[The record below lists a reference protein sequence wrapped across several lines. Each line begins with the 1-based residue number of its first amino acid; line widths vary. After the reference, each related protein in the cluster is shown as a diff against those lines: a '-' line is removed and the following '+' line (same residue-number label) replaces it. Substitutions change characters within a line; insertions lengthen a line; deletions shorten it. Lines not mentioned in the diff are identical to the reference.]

1 MAINLFI
8 KKYLLLAA
16 GLLFCGAA
24 QAAETA
30 TYTWDFSSTDA
41 VMGGTTT
48 TGSFSTTQD
57 AEKGTVLT
65 GSTFDERGTNVF
77 REMLNG
83 ALSGEGT
90 MSITM
95 DISWGGN
102 NSLENIIHVARNGF
116 GFSLGLSNGVV
127 AINSGNLSS
136 EGAIEGTQLTANTW
150 TTITVDILGHDVTV
164 TLDNGTAASTATVS
178 ISDID
183 WYTGTADGGDTQNE
197 MYSIGHRAPG
207 WTTQETLNGTKLSS
221 LSVSYAAVPEP
232 STAALSLLAF
242 AGFAA
247 RRRRK

>member
-1 MAINLFI
+1 MAINLSI

-16 GLLFCGAA
+16 GLLFCGAG
-24 QAAETA
+24 TA
-30 TYTWDFSSTDA
+30 TGNFNTA
-41 VMGGTTT
+41 
-48 TGSFSTTQD
+48 QD
-57 AEKGTVLT
+57 TEKGTVLT

-102 NSLENIIHVARNGF
+102 NSLENIIHVARSGF
-116 GFSLGLSNGVV
+116 GFSLGLSNGAV

-136 EGAIEGTQLTANTW
+136 GRAIAEAGLTANTW
-150 TTITVDILGHDVTV
+150 TNVTVDILGHDVTV

-178 ISDID
+178 ISDIA
-183 WYTGTADGGDTQNE
+183 WYTGTDDGGDTQNE

-207 WTTQETLNGTKLSS
+207 WNNDGLNGTKLSS

>member
-1 MAINLFI
+1 MAINLSI
-8 KKYLLLAA
+8 KKYLPLAA

-24 QAAETA
+24 KAAETA
-30 TYTWDFSSTDA
+30 TYTWDFSSAAA
-41 VMGGTTT
+41 VMGGTA
-48 TGSFSTTQD
+48 TGNFNTAQD

-102 NSLENIIHVARNGF
+102 NSLENIIHVARSGF
-116 GFSLGLSNGVV
+116 GFSLGLSNGAV

-136 EGAIEGTQLTANTW
+136 GGAIAEAGLTANTW
-150 TTITVDILGHDVTV
+150 TNVTV

-207 WTTQETLNGTKLSS
+207 WNNDGLNGTKLSS

>member
-1 MAINLFI
+1 MVINLSI
-8 KKYLLLAA
+8 KKYLPLAA

-30 TYTWDFSSTDA
+30 TYTWDFSSAAA
-41 VMGGTTT
+41 VMGGTA
-48 TGSFSTTQD
+48 TGNFNTAQD

-102 NSLENIIHVARNGF
+102 NSLENIIHVARSGF
-116 GFSLGLSNGVV
+116 GFSLGLSNGAV

-136 EGAIEGTQLTANTW
+136 GGAIAEAGLTANTW
-150 TTITVDILGHDVTV
+150 TNVTV

-207 WTTQETLNGTKLSS
+207 WNNDGLNGTKLSS

>member
-1 MAINLFI
+1 MAINLSI

-16 GLLFCGAA
+16 GLLFCGVAKS
-24 QAAETA
+24 AEIA
-30 TYTWDFSSTDA
+30 SYLFYFFSASA
-41 VMGGTTT
+41 VMGGTA
-48 TGSFSTTQD
+48 TGNFNTAQD

-102 NSLENIIHVARNGF
+102 NSLENIIHVARSGF
-116 GFSLGLSNGVV
+116 GFSLGLSNGAV
-127 AINSGNLSS
+127 AINSGNLSPG
-136 EGAIEGTQLTANTW
+136 GAIAEAGLTANTW
-150 TTITVDILGHDVTV
+150 TNVTVDILGHDVTV

-207 WTTQETLNGTKLSS
+207 WNNDGLNGTKLSS

>member
-1 MAINLFI
+1 MAINLSI
-8 KKYLLLAA
+8 KKYLPLAA

-30 TYTWDFSSTDA
+30 TYTWDFSSAAA
-41 VMGGTTT
+41 VMGGTA
-48 TGSFSTTQD
+48 TGNFNTAQ
-57 AEKGTVLT
+57 
-65 GSTFDERGTNVF
+65 
-77 REMLNG
+77 
-83 ALSGEGT
+83 ALSGEGI

-102 NSLENIIHVARNGF
+102 NSLENIIHVARSGF
-116 GFSLGLSNGVV
+116 GFSLGLSNGAV

-136 EGAIEGTQLTANTW
+136 GGAIAEAGLTANTW
-150 TTITVDILGHDVTV
+150 TNVTV
-164 TLDNGTAASTATVS
+164 TLDNGSAASTATVS

-207 WTTQETLNGTKLSS
+207 WNNDGLNGTKLSS

-232 STAALSLLAF
+232 STAALSLLAL

>member
-1 MAINLFI
+1 MIINPFI
-8 KKYLLLAA
+8 KKLFALGA
-16 GLLFCGAA
+16 GLFLCGAA
-24 QAAETA
+24 QAAET
-30 TYTWDFSSTDA
+30 TYTWDFSSA
-41 VMGGTTT
+41 APVMGGTV
-48 TGSFSTTQD
+48 TGNFTTTQD
-57 AEKGTVLT
+57 PERGLVLT
-65 GSTFDERGTNVF
+65 GSSFDERGTNAF
-77 REMLNG
+77 RDMLNG

-102 NSLENIIHVARNGF
+102 NSLENIIHVARSGF
-116 GFSLGLSNGVV
+116 GFSLGLSNGAV

-136 EGAIEGTQLTANTW
+136 GRAIAEAGLTANTW
-150 TTITVDILGHDVTV
+150 TNVTVDILGHDVTV

-178 ISDID
+178 ISDIA
-183 WYTGTADGGDTQNE
+183 WYTGTDDGGDTQNE

-207 WTTQETLNGTKLSS
+207 WNNDGLNGTKLSS

>member
-1 MAINLFI
+1 MVINLSI
-8 KKYLLLAA
+8 KKYLPLAA

-24 QAAETA
+24 KAAETA
-30 TYTWDFSSTDA
+30 TYTWDFSSAAA
-41 VMGGTTT
+41 VMGGTA
-48 TGSFSTTQD
+48 TGNFNTAQD

-102 NSLENIIHVARNGF
+102 NSLENIIHVARSGF
-116 GFSLGLSNGVV
+116 GFSLGLSNGAV

-136 EGAIEGTQLTANTW
+136 GGAIAEAGLTANTW
-150 TTITVDILGHDVTV
+150 TNVTV

-207 WTTQETLNGTKLSS
+207 WNNDGLNGTKLSS

>member
-1 MAINLFI
+1 MAINLSI

-30 TYTWDFSSTDA
+30 TYTWDFSSA
-41 VMGGTTT
+41 VPVMGGTA
-48 TGSFSTTQD
+48 TGNFNTAQD

-77 REMLNG
+77 REMLDG
-83 ALSGEGT
+83 ALSGEGI

-102 NSLENIIHVARNGF
+102 NSLENIIHVARSGF
-116 GFSLGLSNGVV
+116 GFSLGLSNGAV

-136 EGAIEGTQLTANTW
+136 GGAISEARLTANTW
-150 TTITVDILGHDVTV
+150 TNVTV

-183 WYTGTADGGDTQNE
+183 WYTGSADGGDTQNE

-207 WTTQETLNGTKLSS
+207 WNNDGLNGTKLSS
-221 LSVSYAAVPEP
+221 LSVSYAVVPEP

>member
-1 MAINLFI
+1 MAINLSI

-24 QAAETA
+24 KAAETA
-30 TYTWDFSSTDA
+30 TYTWDFSSAAA
-41 VMGGTTT
+41 VMGGTA
-48 TGSFSTTQD
+48 TGNFNTAQD
-57 AEKGTVLT
+57 TEKGTVLT

-102 NSLENIIHVARNGF
+102 NSLENIIHVARSGF
-116 GFSLGLSNGVV
+116 GFSLGLSNG
-127 AINSGNLSS
+127 
-136 EGAIEGTQLTANTW
+136 
-150 TTITVDILGHDVTV
+150 DVTV

-207 WTTQETLNGTKLSS
+207 WNNDGLNGTKLSS

>member
-1 MAINLFI
+1 
-8 KKYLLLAA
+8 
-16 GLLFCGAA
+16 
-24 QAAETA
+24 
-30 TYTWDFSSTDA
+30 
-41 VMGGTTT
+41 MGGTA
-48 TGSFSTTQD
+48 TGNFNTAQD

-102 NSLENIIHVARNGF
+102 NSLENIIHVARSEF
-116 GFSLGLSNGVV
+116 GFSLGLSNGAV
-127 AINSGNLSS
+127 AINSGNLSPG
-136 EGAIEGTQLTANTW
+136 GAIAEAGLTANTW
-150 TTITVDILGHDVTV
+150 TNVTVDILGHDVTV

-207 WTTQETLNGTKLSS
+207 WNNDGLNGTKLSS

>member
-1 MAINLFI
+1 MAINLSI
-8 KKYLLLAA
+8 KNICRWQQGCFSVVRQRRRRQLPIHGIFPPRLPSW
-16 GLLFCGAA
+16 GG
-24 QAAETA
+24 TA
-30 TYTWDFSSTDA
+30 TGNFNTA
-41 VMGGTTT
+41 
-48 TGSFSTTQD
+48 QD

-102 NSLENIIHVARNGF
+102 NSLENIIHVARSGF
-116 GFSLGLSNGVV
+116 GFSLGLSNGAV

-136 EGAIEGTQLTANTW
+136 GGAIAEAGLTANTW
-150 TTITVDILGHDVTV
+150 TNVTVDILGHDVTV

-207 WTTQETLNGTKLSS
+207 WNNDGLNGTKLSS

>member
-1 MAINLFI
+1 MAINLSI
-8 KKYLLLAA
+8 KKYLPLAA

-24 QAAETA
+24 KAAETA
-30 TYTWDFSSTDA
+30 TYTWDFSSAAA
-41 VMGGTTT
+41 VMGGTA
-48 TGSFSTTQD
+48 TGNFNTAQD

-102 NSLENIIHVARNGF
+102 NSLENIIHVARSGF
-116 GFSLGLSNGVV
+116 GFSLGLSNGAV

-136 EGAIEGTQLTANTW
+136 GGAIADAGLPANTW
-150 TTITVDILGHDVTV
+150 TNVTV

-207 WTTQETLNGTKLSS
+207 WNNDGLNGTKLSS

>member
-1 MAINLFI
+1 
-8 KKYLLLAA
+8 
-16 GLLFCGAA
+16 
-24 QAAETA
+24 
-30 TYTWDFSSTDA
+30 
-41 VMGGTTT
+41 MGGTA
-48 TGSFSTTQD
+48 TGNFNTAQD

-102 NSLENIIHVARNGF
+102 NSLENIIHVARSGF
-116 GFSLGLSNGVV
+116 GFSLGLSNGAVT
-127 AINSGNLSS
+127 INSGNLSS
-136 EGAIEGTQLTANTW
+136 GGAIAEAGLTANTW
-150 TTITVDILGHDVTV
+150 TNVTVDILGHDVTV
-164 TLDNGTAASTATVS
+164 TLDNGTAASTTTVS

-207 WTTQETLNGTKLSS
+207 WNNDGLNGTKLSS

>member
-1 MAINLFI
+1 M
-8 KKYLLLAA
+8 LLAA

-24 QAAETA
+24 KAAETA
-30 TYTWDFSSTDA
+30 TYTWDFSSAAA
-41 VMGGTTT
+41 VMGGTA
-48 TGSFSTTQD
+48 TGNFNTAQD

-102 NSLENIIHVARNGF
+102 NSLENIIHVA
-116 GFSLGLSNGVV
+116 
-127 AINSGNLSS
+127 INSGNLSPG
-136 EGAIEGTQLTANTW
+136 GAIAEAGLTANTW
-150 TTITVDILGHDVTV
+150 TNVTVDILGHDVTV

-207 WTTQETLNGTKLSS
+207 WNNDGLNGTKLSS

>member
-1 MAINLFI
+1 MAINLSI
-8 KKYLLLAA
+8 KKYLPLAA

-24 QAAETA
+24 KAAETA
-30 TYTWDFSSTDA
+30 TYTWDFSSAAA
-41 VMGGTTT
+41 VMGGTA
-48 TGSFSTTQD
+48 TGNFNTAQD

-102 NSLENIIHVARNGF
+102 NSLENIIHVARSGF
-116 GFSLGLSNGVV
+116 GFSLGLSNGAV

-136 EGAIEGTQLTANTW
+136 GGAIAEAGLTANTW
-150 TTITVDILGHDVTV
+150 TNVTVDILGHDVTV
-164 TLDNGTAASTATVS
+164 
-178 ISDID
+178 ID

-207 WTTQETLNGTKLSS
+207 WNNDGLNGTKLSS

>member
-1 MAINLFI
+1 MAINLSI

-16 GLLFCGAA
+16 GLFLCGAA
-24 QAAETA
+24 HAAET
-30 TYTWDFSSTDA
+30 TYTWDFSSA
-41 VMGGTTT
+41 APVMGGTATGNFTT
-48 TGSFSTTQD
+48 SQD
-57 AEKGTVLT
+57 PEKGLVLT
-65 GSTFDERGTNVF
+65 GSTFDERGTNAF

-83 ALSGEGT
+83 ALSGEGS

-102 NSLENIIHVARNGF
+102 NSLENIIHVARSGF
-116 GFSLGLSNGVV
+116 GFSLGLSNGAV
-127 AINSGNLSS
+127 AISSGNLSTA
-136 EGAIEGTQLTANTW
+136 GAISEAGLTANTW
-150 TTITVDILGHDVTV
+150 TNVTVDILGHDVTV
-164 TLDNGTAASTATVS
+164 TLDNGTATSTATAS
-178 ISDID
+178 ISDIS

-207 WTTQETLNGTKLSS
+207 WNNDGLNGTKLSS
-221 LSVSYAAVPEP
+221 LSVSYAVVPEP

>member
-1 MAINLFI
+1 MTINLFI

-30 TYTWDFSSTDA
+30 TYTWDFSSA
-41 VMGGTTT
+41 VPVMGGTATGNFTT
-48 TGSFSTTQD
+48 VED
-57 AEKGTVLT
+57 PDKGMVLT
-65 GSTFDERGTNVF
+65 GSTFDERGTNAF

-90 MSITM
+90 MSINM

-102 NSLENIIHVARNGF
+102 NGLQNIIHVARSGN
-116 GFSLGLSNGVV
+116 GFSLGLSNGSV

-136 EGAIEGTQLTANTW
+136 GGAIAGAQLTANTW
-150 TTITVDILGHDVTV
+150 TNVTVDILGHNITV
-164 TLDNGTAASTATVS
+164 TLNDGTATSTATAS
-178 ISDID
+178 IGDID
-183 WYTGTADGGDTQNE
+183 WYTGSADGGDTQNE
-197 MYSIGHRAPG
+197 MYSIGKRAPG
-207 WTTQETLNGTKLSS
+207 WNNDGLNGTKLSS
-221 LSVSYAAVPEP
+221 LSVSYAAIPEP
-232 STAALSLLAF
+232 STAALSLLAL

>member
-1 MAINLFI
+1 MAINLSI

-24 QAAETA
+24 KAAETA
-30 TYTWDFSSTDA
+30 TYTWDFSSAAA
-41 VMGGTTT
+41 VMGGTA
-48 TGSFSTTQD
+48 TGNFNTAQD
-57 AEKGTVLT
+57 TEKGTVLT

-102 NSLENIIHVARNGF
+102 NS
-116 GFSLGLSNGVV
+116 
-127 AINSGNLSS
+127 GNLSS
-136 EGAIEGTQLTANTW
+136 GRAIAEAGLTANTW
-150 TTITVDILGHDVTV
+150 TNVTVDILGHDVTV

-178 ISDID
+178 ISDIA
-183 WYTGTADGGDTQNE
+183 WYTGTDDGGDTQNE

-207 WTTQETLNGTKLSS
+207 WNNDGLNGTKLSS

>member
-1 MAINLFI
+1 MAINLSI

-24 QAAETA
+24 KAAETA
-30 TYTWDFSSTDA
+30 TYTWDFSSAAA
-41 VMGGTTT
+41 VMGGTA
-48 TGSFSTTQD
+48 TGNFNTAQD
-57 AEKGTVLT
+57 TEKGTVLT
-65 GSTFDERGTNVF
+65 GSTFDERGINVF

-102 NSLENIIHVARNGF
+102 NSLENIIHVARSGF
-116 GFSLGLSNGVV
+116 GFSLGLSNGAV

-136 EGAIEGTQLTANTW
+136 GRAIAEAGLTANTW
-150 TTITVDILGHDVTV
+150 TNV
-164 TLDNGTAASTATVS
+164 TVS
-178 ISDID
+178 ISDIA
-183 WYTGTADGGDTQNE
+183 WYTGTDDGGDTQNE

-207 WTTQETLNGTKLSS
+207 WNNDGLNGTKLSS

>member
-1 MAINLFI
+1 MTINLFI

-24 QAAETA
+24 QAAETT
-30 TYTWDFSSTDA
+30 TYTWNFSSA
-41 VMGGTTT
+41 VPVMGGTV
-48 TGSFSTTQD
+48 TGNFNTAQD
-57 AEKGTVLT
+57 AEKGLVLT

-102 NSLENIIHVARNGF
+102 NSLESIIHVARSGF
-116 GFSLGLSNGVV
+116 GFSLGLSNGAVT
-127 AINSGNLSS
+127 ISSGNLSAA
-136 EGAIEGTQLTANTW
+136 GAISGAELTANTW
-150 TTITVDILGHDVTV
+150 TNVTVDILGHDVTV
-164 TLDNGTAASTATVS
+164 TLDNGTATSTATAS
-178 ISDID
+178 ISDIS
-183 WYTGTADGGDTQNE
+183 WYTGTSDGGDTQNE

-207 WTTQETLNGTKLSS
+207 WNNDGLNGTKLSS

>member
-1 MAINLFI
+1 MMINPFI
-8 KKYLLLAA
+8 KKLFALGT
-16 GLLFCGAA
+16 GLFLCGAA
-24 QAAETA
+24 KAAETA
-30 TYTWDFSSTDA
+30 TYTWDFSSAAA
-41 VMGGTTT
+41 VMGGTA
-48 TGSFSTTQD
+48 TGNFNTAQD
-57 AEKGTVLT
+57 TEKGTVLT

-102 NSLENIIHVARNGF
+102 NSLENIIHVARSGF
-116 GFSLGLSNGVV
+116 GFSLGLSNGAV

-136 EGAIEGTQLTANTW
+136 GRAIAEAGLTANTW
-150 TTITVDILGHDVTV
+150 TNVTVDILGHDVTV

-207 WTTQETLNGTKLSS
+207 WNNDGLNGTKLSS

-232 STAALSLLAF
+232 STAALSLHAF

>member
-1 MAINLFI
+1 MAINLSI
-8 KKYLLLAA
+8 KKYLPLAA
-16 GLLFCGAA
+16 GLLFCGTAK
-24 QAAETA
+24 AAETA
-30 TYTWDFSSTDA
+30 TYTWDFSSAAA
-41 VMGGTTT
+41 VMGRTD
-48 TGSFSTTQD
+48 TGNFNTAQD

-102 NSLENIIHVARNGF
+102 NSLENIIHVARSGF
-116 GFSLGLSNGVV
+116 GFSLGLSNGAVT
-127 AINSGNLSS
+127 INSGNLSS
-136 EGAIEGTQLTANTW
+136 GGAIAEAGLTANTW
-150 TTITVDILGHDVTV
+150 TNVTVDILGHDVTV
-164 TLDNGTAASTATVS
+164 TLDNGTAASTTTVS

-207 WTTQETLNGTKLSS
+207 WNNDGLNGTKLSS

>member
-1 MAINLFI
+1 MINPFI
-8 KKYLLLAA
+8 KKLFALGT
-16 GLLFCGAA
+16 GLFLCGAA
-24 QAAETA
+24 QAAET
-30 TYTWDFSSTDA
+30 TYTWDFSSA
-41 VMGGTTT
+41 APVMGGTATGNFTT
-48 TGSFSTTQD
+48 SQD
-57 AEKGTVLT
+57 PEKGLVLT

-102 NSLENIIHVARNGF
+102 NSLENIIHVARSGN
-116 GFSLGLSNGVV
+116 GFSLGLSNG
-127 AINSGNLSS
+127 AISINSNGNLSAA
-136 EGAIEGTQLTANTW
+136 GAIPGARLTANTW
-150 TTITVDILGHDVTV
+150 TNVTV
-164 TLDNGTAASTATVS
+164 TLDNGTATSTATAS

-197 MYSIGHRAPG
+197 MYSIGRRAPG
-207 WTTQETLNGTKLSS
+207 WNNDGLNGTKLSS

-232 STAALSLLAF
+232 SAAALSLLAF
-242 AGFAA
+242 MGFAA

>member
-1 MAINLFI
+1 MGFFLR
-8 KKYLLLAA
+8 
-16 GLLFCGAA
+16 GCRHGG
-24 QAAETA
+24 TA
-30 TYTWDFSSTDA
+30 TGNFNTA
-41 VMGGTTT
+41 
-48 TGSFSTTQD
+48 QD

-102 NSLENIIHVARNGF
+102 NSLENIIHVARSEF
-116 GFSLGLSNGVV
+116 GFSLGLSNGAV
-127 AINSGNLSS
+127 AINSGNLSPG
-136 EGAIEGTQLTANTW
+136 GAIAEAGLTANTW
-150 TTITVDILGHDVTV
+150 TNVTVDILGHDVTV

-207 WTTQETLNGTKLSS
+207 WNNDGLNGTKLSS

>member
-1 MAINLFI
+1 MDRDRIGKLKFIQKFIGVLYHSPFI
-8 KKYLLLAA
+8 KLYDHLL
-16 GLLFCGAA
+16 C
-24 QAAETA
+24 EII
-30 TYTWDFSSTDA
+30 D
-41 VMGGTTT
+41 
-48 TGSFSTTQD
+48 
-57 AEKGTVLT
+57 
-65 GSTFDERGTNVF
+65 
-77 REMLNG
+77 
-83 ALSGEGT
+83 LSYD
-90 MSITM
+90 SHI
-95 DISWGGN
+95 
-102 NSLENIIHVARNGF
+102 SLENIIHVARSGF
-116 GFSLGLSNGVV
+116 GFSLGLSNGAV

-136 EGAIEGTQLTANTW
+136 GGAIAEAGLTANTW
-150 TTITVDILGHDVTV
+150 TNVTVDILGHDVTV

-207 WTTQETLNGTKLSS
+207 WNNDGLNGTKLSS